1 MARIFRTVIRI
12 ITCIAL
18 IICPMPEKKCEAEFN
33 GTFLQSWMSSSWDDG
48 RWQEEIGAMKR
59 GRDKIPHHSGC
70 GAQGLRRHMDRLLQ
84 LRA

>member
-1 MARIFRTVIRI
+1 MARVFRTVIRI

-48 RWQEEIGAMKR
+48 R
-59 GRDKIPHHSGC
+59 C
-70 GAQGLRRHMDRLLQ
+70 RRKSVQ
-84 LRA
+84 